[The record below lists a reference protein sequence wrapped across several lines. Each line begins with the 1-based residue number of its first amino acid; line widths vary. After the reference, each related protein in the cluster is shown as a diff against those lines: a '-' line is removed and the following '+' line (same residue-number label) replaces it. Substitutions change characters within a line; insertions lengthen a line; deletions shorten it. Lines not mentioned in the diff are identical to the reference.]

1 TTSVLFSHR
10 ESSSPSPAGGDCS
23 QMASLLIPLLGRVA
37 AKAGDALVAELLRA
51 WGLDKARR
59 KLERHLAAVQ
69 CILLDA
75 DAKSR
80 TNPAVSRWVKDLKTA
95 AYQAD
100 DVLDGF
106 RYEALRRRATAQFHR
121 CSTARKLDYFVD
133 CHYSLPDDRLWAP
146 ARGH

>member
-1 TTSVLFSHR
+1 M
-10 ESSSPSPAGGDCS
+10 G
-23 QMASLLIPLLGRVA
+23 SLLMPLLGRVV
-37 AKAGDALVAELLRA
+37 AKAGNELVAELLRA
-51 WGLDKARR
+51 SGLEAARR

-80 TNPAVSRWVKDLKTA
+80 TSPAVRQWIKDLRTA

-106 RYEALRRRATAQFHR
+106 RYEALRRRAAAQTHR
-121 CSTARKLDYFVD
+121 CSTARKVRPCRFIWKWKPI
-133 CHYSLPDDRLWAP
+133 SLPSRASSWFPRA
-146 ARGH
+146 ACT